1 MNYPL
6 SLSSPQ
12 FAPVIRILLLAALV
26 PGLSRAADSPDPADA
41 TLRDSGRSF
50 TVSLEQLGYNGRV
63 LDQDSEATYTFYFPV
78 PRDVSI
84 GGAVLRLHY
93 RTSPL
98 LKTPSNLRVF
108 LGASPRAV
116 ISLARQLSA
125 APGAEPGGAVTAEDH
140 WATISLP
147 GADVKG
153 AFLAIRT
160 DVSTAIS
167 QDVCQD
173 ERAKAAFV
181 ELLPDSGIAY
191 SIASVAPGSIR
202 AAWDLLPRHV
212 KVTISPGTLSP
223 DAFLAAWK
231 LSTRLIGTGRTVEI
245 VRLPERG
252 DIAVARRQELEEAF
266 PRAAG
271 AAAPSGNVILY
282 PAAGGPFLALTDSF
296 RNGLTL
302 LSGDWIG
309 LASDAGYD
317 TMPERQTPFN
327 DRHIQLNLH
336 ALGVSDA
343 LRETWGTAEWSI
355 AIGPQAVPASYRP
368 QAVSI
373 QLATAPA
380 PDDHPSMLSTFW
392 NGNLVEV
399 ERVPGD
405 GRPHH
410 FLVPLP
416 QSGQRAFNKLRIVL
430 ERDQQRSRCG
440 EGYGGMLIASQLLE
454 STAVICERHE
464 VRPLTLSELSDLL
477 RSGYSVYLPKEEMD
491 HPEPALAFL
500 SRLTQDMGAFPE
512 AAQIF
517 SYVPGQEI
525 RPDRP
530 FILIGA
536 RSVRGPNGP
545 VAFDRGRVLVTDSR
559 GSTLLDVEEL
569 ADISVAQLA
578 HAGAQPGL
586 WIAPGKHGL
595 PSALSY
601 DFSDGDVA
609 FLANSGTVRLLD
621 SRKVDVSRVAYPDFR
636 DWQQLLFEYRFWL
649 FALLWALLTVGFVQ
663 LYRRTIGRQNYGKKT
678 A

>member
-1 MNYPL
+1 MNSPI
-6 SLSSPQ
+6 SLSAPQ
-12 FAPVIRILLLAALV
+12 FAPVIRVLPFIALFA
-26 PGLSRAADSPDPADA
+26 GLTFAADSPDSADS
-41 TLRDSGRSF
+41 TPRETGRSF
-50 TVSLEQLGYNGRV
+50 NVSLEQLGYHGGL
-63 LDQDSEATYTFYFPV
+63 LDQDSDATHTFYFPV

-93 RTSPL
+93 RSSPL

-108 LGASPRAV
+108 LGGSPRAV
-116 ISLARQLSA
+116 VSLA
-125 APGAEPGGAVTAEDH
+125 GALRTAESGTTTAAEDH

-147 GADVKG
+147 SADVKG
-153 AFLAIRT
+153 PFLVIRA

-191 SIASVAPGSIR
+191 SIASVTQGSIR
-202 AAWDLLPRHV
+202 AAWDLLPLHV
-212 KVTISPGTLSP
+212 KVAISPGDLSP

-231 LSTRLIGTGRTVEI
+231 LSARLMSTGRTVEI
-245 VRLPERG
+245 VRLPDRG
-252 DIAVARRQELEEAF
+252 DIAVARRQELEAAF
-266 PRAAG
+266 PKAPEAAV
-271 AAAPSGNVILY
+271 PSGNVILY
-282 PAAGGPFLALTDSF
+282 PALAGPFLALTDSF
-296 RNGLTL
+296 RNGLAL
-302 LSGDWIG
+302 LSGDWVG

-327 DRHIQLNLH
+327 DQHIQLNLH
-336 ALGVSDA
+336 ALGVSNA
-343 LRETWGTAEWSI
+343 LRQTWGTAEWMI
-355 AIGPQAVPASYRP
+355 PIGPQAVPASYRP
-368 QAVSI
+368 EAVSI

-410 FLVPLP
+410 FLVHLP
-416 QSGQRAFNKLRIVL
+416 QSDQRSFNKLRIVL
-430 ERDQQRSRCG
+430 ERDQERSRCG
-440 EGYGGMLIASQLLE
+440 EGYGGTLISSQLLD
-454 STAVICERHE
+454 STAVVCERHE
-464 VRPLTLSELSDLL
+464 VRPATLSELSDLL
-477 RSGYSVYLPKEEMD
+477 RAGFRVYLPKEEMD
-491 HPEPALAFL
+491 RPERALAFL
-500 SRLTQDMGAFPE
+500 SRLTEDLGALPE
-512 AAQIF
+512 AAQIV

-530 FILIGA
+530 FVLIGA
-536 RSVRGPNGP
+536 RNVRGPKGP
-545 VAFDRGRVLVTDSR
+545 VAFNRGRVLVTDSR
-559 GSTLLDVEEL
+559 ESTLLDVEEL

-586 WIAPGKHGL
+586 WVAPGKHGL

-609 FLANSGTVRLLD
+609 FLADSGTVRLLD
-621 SRKVDVSRVAYPDFR
+621 SRKIDVSRVVYPDFR

-649 FALLWALLTVGFVQ
+649 FGVLWALLTVGFVQ